1 MIHIIC
7 AVLTVSENPK
17 ASLNTIKSSTSG
29 EAVSSPTD
37 IEYAS
42 QERKDTPSQSLPRI
56 VPKIIPASRNTRNA
70 IVFLKSFAIQ
80 SIPFLFNAPVVKSA
94 CETGLSKLSAF
105 SVAIYNTSDFR
116 RGFVS
121 KIKFHKIRTDFVH
134 TVTHHQ
140 QVAVENFT

>member
-1 MIHIIC
+1 MMQIIC
-7 AVLTVSENPK
+7 AVLTVREKPN
-17 ASLNTIKSSTSG
+17 ATLNTIKSSTSG
-29 EAVSSPTD
+29 DAVSSPTD

-56 VPKIIPASRNTRNA
+56 VPRIIPASRNTRNA

-94 CETGLSKLSAF
+94 GKAAVSKLSALT
-105 SVAIYNTSDFR
+105 VAVNHSLYLR
-116 RGFVS
+116 RGFVG
-121 KIKFHKIRTDFVH
+121 KIKFNKIRTDFVH

-140 QVAVENFT
+140 QVAVENFA